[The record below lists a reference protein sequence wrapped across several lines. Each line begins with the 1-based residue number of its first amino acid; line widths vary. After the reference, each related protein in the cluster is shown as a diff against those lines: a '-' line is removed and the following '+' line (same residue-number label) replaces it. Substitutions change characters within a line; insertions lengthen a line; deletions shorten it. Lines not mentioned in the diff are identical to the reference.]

1 MCQLTISGVAA
12 RDHGAWTCVI
22 SDNLSLDTTKQ
33 VVSLGVA
40 VGGHLQLRPGG
51 GTVQLGEGDTAQLVC
66 RYILDTRASNEDFT
80 FTERAPIRAFSW
92 LKVPTSTFAFKT
104 LC

>member
-22 SDNLSLDTTKQ
+22 SDNLSLDTTKR
-33 VVSLGVA
+33 VVRVGVA

-51 GTVQLGEGDTAQLVC
+51 GAVQLGEGDTAQLVC
-66 RYILDTRASNEDFT
+66 RYILELQTKVREDFT
-80 FTERAPIRAFSW
+80 NMKMAPTKAFSW
-92 LKVPTSTFAFKT
+92 LKVPTIAFAHYY
-104 LC
+104 

>member
-1 MCQLTISGVAA
+1 MRSECGPGSRSRSRNSWPPRSLSRSRSSARLRSRAHRSLSTLDMVAVSGVAA

-40 VGGHLQLRPGG
+40 VGGHLELSQLPGQN
-51 GTVQLGEGDTAQLVC
+51 TLLC
-66 RYILDTRASNEDFT
+66 RCS
-80 FTERAPIRAFSW
+80 
-92 LKVPTSTFAFKT
+92 V
-104 LC
+104 

>member
-1 MCQLTISGVAA
+1 MCQLSISGVAA

-40 VGGHLQLRPGG
+40 VGGHLELSQLPGQNTLLCRCSVG
-51 GTVQLGEGDTAQLVC
+51 DNTQCKEQLCAG
-66 RYILDTRASNEDFT
+66 
-80 FTERAPIRAFSW
+80 
-92 LKVPTSTFAFKT
+92 
-104 LC
+104 